1 MSKKSKPI
9 PKVTRP
15 EQFEI
20 YPRKTN
26 TPGALDLGD
35 GKQLKLGRSVTITKD
50 KGLAEAVNQR
60 YGLNRA
66 TRGTGDVLVVP
77 VSNNHLHE
85 DPHGVRRT
93 FTFQMPAMPW
103 HEYDALGRRI
113 K

>member
-20 YPRKTN
+20 YPRKQN

-50 KGLAEAVNQR
+50 KGLAEAAIR
-60 YGLNRA
+60 YIEANA
-66 TRGTGDVLVVP
+66 TR
-77 VSNNHLHE
+77 
-85 DPHGVRRT
+85 R
-93 FTFQMPAMPW
+93 
-103 HEYDALGRRI
+103 
-113 K
+113 